1 MNFSCENE
9 THVSPCDSDKSNLF
23 FSVVMGLKRKK
34 GATMLQKK
42 PSLAKIAWKNAAIK
56 VKKILSTE
64 TNKMR
69 KLYILIPGAKHRR
82 PVGEIPS

>member
-1 MNFSCENE
+1 
-9 THVSPCDSDKSNLF
+9 
-23 FSVVMGLKRKK
+23 
-34 GATMLQKK
+34 MLQKK